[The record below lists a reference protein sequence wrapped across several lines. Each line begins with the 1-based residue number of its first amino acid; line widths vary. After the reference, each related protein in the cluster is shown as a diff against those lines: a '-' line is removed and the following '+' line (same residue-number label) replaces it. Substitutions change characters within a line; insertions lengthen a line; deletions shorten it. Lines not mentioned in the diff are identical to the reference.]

1 MEWKKM
7 SITELFDQAQIL
19 PTPQREQLALMLL
32 ETLPAD
38 DDGPVVI
45 DEEYE
50 AELERRLESIRS
62 GQSKGHSL
70 EDVMKQLR
78 ETLRQNSAS

>member
-1 MEWKKM
+1 M
-7 SITELFDQAQIL
+7 SITELFDKAQVL
-19 PTPQREQLALMLL
+19 PTSDREQLALMLL

-38 DDGPVVI
+38 DEGPVVV

-50 AELERRLESIRS
+50 AEIHRRLERIRS
-62 GQSKGHSL
+62 GDSKGHSL

-78 ETLRQNSAS
+78 ETLHRNSSR